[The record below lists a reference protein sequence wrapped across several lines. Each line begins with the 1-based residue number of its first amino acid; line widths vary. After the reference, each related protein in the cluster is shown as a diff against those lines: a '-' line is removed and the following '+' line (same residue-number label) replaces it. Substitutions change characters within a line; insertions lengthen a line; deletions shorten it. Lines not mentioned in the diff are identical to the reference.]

1 MVMNLYNIRYGIPHN
16 QKEKMDKF
24 IKEKYYQTLLKEPD
38 LVHHLTV
45 FINPLELIENGIEV
59 YKAIQNPGEIILT
72 LPKGYHTG
80 FSTGFNIGEAVNF
93 SVNYD

>member
-1 MVMNLYNIRYGIPHN
+1 
-16 QKEKMDKF
+16 MDKY
-24 IKEKYYQTLLKEPD
+24 IKNKYYKTLLKEPD

-45 FINPLELIENGIEV
+45 FINPLELIQNGIKV
-59 YKAIQNPGEIILT
+59 FKAIQNPGEIILT

-93 SVNYD
+93 CVNKVIN